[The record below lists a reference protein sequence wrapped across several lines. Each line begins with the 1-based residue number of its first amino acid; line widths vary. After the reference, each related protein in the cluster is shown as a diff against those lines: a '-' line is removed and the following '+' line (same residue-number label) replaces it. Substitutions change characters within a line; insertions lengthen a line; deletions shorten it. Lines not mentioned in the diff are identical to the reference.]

1 MTFKAGRIVELPANG
16 CGIYT
21 ITILING
28 IFMLCV
34 CSDVE
39 SMVFLCCVFV
49 ATWDQWYVYVVCL

>member
-21 ITILING
+21 IKHLING

-34 CSDVE
+34 CSDVGHLW
-39 SMVFLCCVFV
+39 MLKR
-49 ATWDQWYVYVVCL
+49 Y